1 MELLFFIEAA
11 FVKKFAYF
19 PGAYLATNVPVSRAA
34 KGAFVSQGAAR
45 RRLEWLVG
53 VPLVPVFSNAKGA

>member
-1 MELLFFIEAA
+1 LFFIEAA
-11 FVKKFAYF
+11 FVKKLSCILE
-19 PGAYLATNVPVSRAA
+19 AYLATNVPVSRAA

-53 VPLVPVFSNAKGA
+53 GPLVLTFSGAEGF